1 MEVASRS
8 NWLRYQHRSAPSR
21 ESGQAV
27 DDDPADLYKW
37 RLLSTMRGP
46 HRDQRSWAYH
56 KIGESRERSTRVET
70 NVSRADIDGEG
81 SSQDVGTRR
90 SRSVPGVPEDVNS
103 TTRANFESTIDI
115 EGEQGRRLGPDEKA
129 SRCLRQELRGKA
141 DRGAQREAEEVLGIK
156 TNAEQME
163 DLMDKQRELRVKEK
177 RLVGAKLALLS
188 REQAMRAAQ
197 TMGDGQTNFRIRAEI
212 IDRVD
217 EIKGNTSQARY
228 FVGFPGSNLLVS
240 SPNGSPGRGGVK
252 RRRQI

>member
-1 MEVASRS
+1 
-8 NWLRYQHRSAPSR
+8 
-21 ESGQAV
+21 
-27 DDDPADLYKW
+27 
-37 RLLSTMRGP
+37 MRGP

-141 DRGAQREAEEVLGIK
+141 DRGAQREADEVLDIK

-163 DLMDKQRELRVKEK
+163 DLMDKQRELRVIEK

-228 FVGFPGSNLLVS
+228 FVGLPGSNLLVS